1 MDDKIELFRNKLEKL
16 IEVTENLVDSE
27 VVSLSCK
34 LDKLILN
41 YYFSVA
47 SRQHLC
53 GQQNVTDEIMK
64 YKELLDEKIITEEE
78 FSTKEK
84 ELLRKITN

>member
-1 MDDKIELFRNKLEKL
+1 MDDKIELLRNKLEKL

-27 VVSLSCK
+27 VVFLNCE

-53 GQQNVTDEIMK
+53 DQQQNVTDEIMK
-64 YKELLDEKIITEEE
+64 YKKLLDEKIITKEE
-78 FSTKEK
+78 FSIKEK
-84 ELLRKITN
+84 ELLR

>member
-1 MDDKIELFRNKLEKL
+1 MDDKLEKL

-27 VVSLSCK
+27 VVSLSCE

-41 YYFSVA
+41 NYFSVA

-53 GQQNVTDEIMK
+53 GQQNVIGEIMK

-78 FSTKEK
+78 FSIKEK
-84 ELLRKITN
+84 ELIRLNDN